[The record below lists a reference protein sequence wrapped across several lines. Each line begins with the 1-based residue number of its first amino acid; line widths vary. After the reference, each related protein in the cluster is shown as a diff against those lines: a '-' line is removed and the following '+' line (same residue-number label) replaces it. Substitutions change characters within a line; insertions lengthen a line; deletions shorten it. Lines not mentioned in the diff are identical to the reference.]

1 MLAKSLQLSLTQCDP
16 MDCSLLG
23 FSVYGI
29 LQARILDWV
38 ANSSSRDLPKPGIKP
53 ASLCLL
59 HWQAGSLP
67 LAPPGKPRQEY
78 WSGLLCPPQ
87 GDLPDSDIEPV
98 SLMSTCIGMWI
109 LYLWCHLGSPILQ
122 CLHSI
127 VTKLLS
133 LTQIPVLVSSLAF
146 LPLSTFASLLSN
158 HRTARMVFENLRS
171 CQFPSVSFPKCWK

>member
-1 MLAKSLQLSLTQCDP
+1 

-87 GDLPDSDIEPV
+87 GDLHDSDIEPV

-133 LTQIPVLVSSLAF
+133 LTQIPVLETLEKALGLHFIPKMGLTWLCLPESHVEFTASNFDDPWQF
-146 LPLSTFASLLSN
+146 LI
-158 HRTARMVFENLRS
+158 
-171 CQFPSVSFPKCWK
+171 

>member
-29 LQARILDWV
+29 LLARILDWV
-38 ANSSSRDLPKPGIKP
+38 PNSSSRDLPKPGIKP

-78 WSGLLCPPQ
+78 WSGSLCPPQ

-98 SLMSTCIGMWI
+98 SLTSICIGMWI

-127 VTKLLS
+127 QTIVTYS
-133 LTQIPVLVSSLAF
+133 DSCV
-146 LPLSTFASLLSN
+146 SLLTRLPAFIHICLPPIQSQN
-158 HRTARMVFENLRS
+158 S
-171 CQFPSVSFPKCWK
+171 